1 LYQTNLPGRDEIKQK
16 ISSARKARSVHANMF
31 MASAQG
37 GATSK
42 AIRIDKGHKTLS
54 AAPTDTEWF
63 CRFMTG
69 LRSRIGERHRQDA
82 AISIELM
89 LELQKRLEAKWQ
101 EAVIKN
107 DIGLMRDTAEDVAFF
122 LFTYCGSLRG
132 YETPKVILQDL
143 RRQIIPPEAAFEAT
157 KKGHKLLP
165 HVSLLLEGRFKA
177 RLQEIQR

>member
-1 LYQTNLPGRDEIKQK
+1 
-16 ISSARKARSVHANMF
+16 MF

-42 AIRIDKGHKTLS
+42 AIWSDKGHKTLY
-54 AAPTDTEWF
+54 AAPTNTEWF

-69 LRSRIGERHRQDA
+69 LRSHIGERRQQDA
-82 AISIELM
+82 AIPIALM
-89 LELQKRLEAKWQ
+89 VEFQKRLEAKWQ

-107 DIGLMRDTAEDVAFF
+107 DIGLMRETSEDGAFF

-132 YETPKVILQDL
+132 YETPKINPQDL
-143 RRQIIPPEAAFEAT
+143 RRQIIPPEAAYEAT

-165 HVSLLLEGRFKA
+165 HVSLPLEG
-177 RLQEIQR
+177 